1 MTVPADEVACIIAFL
16 ATNREVA
23 RSAAAGV
30 RAVLAG
36 QFTEFVID
44 YPCHSRNERRWFN
57 LRVTRMSCDGPVRAV
72 LSHENIT
79 NVKLN
84 EQVIL
89 EREEALRRSEA
100 IYRTIASH
108 LPNGAVILFDKEL
121 RYTFAD
127 GLGLRDHQLRKED
140 LEGKLLWELFPEN
153 ISTPLAAL
161 YRNALDGT
169 AGKVEVLFNEA
180 CFLVHAIPLQS
191 ADGSVYGGLALTQ
204 DITATKRLQL
214 ELEDTNRRLLTLS
227 RQDGLL
233 GIANRR
239 YFDEMLLV
247 ECQRHARDHAPLGV
261 LMIDVDHF
269 KPYND
274 HYGHVAGDECLKAI
288 ATVLRGAVHRPA
300 DLVARFGG
308 EEFVLLL
315 PDTASAGA
323 AIVAKR
329 IHAQLAELGVPHLSS
344 PIGAHVTVSIG
355 VAELRPGSTSC
366 LQLLLAAADAALYQ
380 AKQRGRNR
388 TEIDGL

>member
-1 MTVPADEVACIIAFL
+1 M
-16 ATNREVA
+16 
-23 RSAAAGV
+23 

-79 NVKLN
+79 NVKLT

-180 CFLVHAIPLQS
+180 CSQTDVTLMKCCWWNVS
-191 ADGSVYGGLALTQ
+191 ATRE
-204 DITATKRLQL
+204 IT
-214 ELEDTNRRLLTLS
+214 
-227 RQDGLL
+227 
-233 GIANRR
+233 
-239 YFDEMLLV
+239 
-247 ECQRHARDHAPLGV
+247 
-261 LMIDVDHF
+261 
-269 KPYND
+269 
-274 HYGHVAGDECLKAI
+274 
-288 ATVLRGAVHRPA
+288 LRS
-300 DLVARFGG
+300 
-308 EEFVLLL
+308 
-315 PDTASAGA
+315 AS
-323 AIVAKR
+323 
-329 IHAQLAELGVPHLSS
+329 
-344 PIGAHVTVSIG
+344 
-355 VAELRPGSTSC
+355 
-366 LQLLLAAADAALYQ
+366 
-380 AKQRGRNR
+380 
-388 TEIDGL
+388 

>member
-1 MTVPADEVACIIAFL
+1 M
-16 ATNREVA
+16 
-23 RSAAAGV
+23 

-79 NVKLN
+79 NVKLT

-214 ELEDTNRRLLTLS
+214 ELEDTNRRLLKLS

-300 DLVARFGG
+300 DLVVR
-308 EEFVLLL
+308 
-315 PDTASAGA
+315 
-323 AIVAKR
+323 
-329 IHAQLAELGVPHLSS
+329 
-344 PIGAHVTVSIG
+344 
-355 VAELRPGSTSC
+355 
-366 LQLLLAAADAALYQ
+366 
-380 AKQRGRNR
+380 
-388 TEIDGL
+388 